1 MDPDKLSTVGSPFGS
16 REDAAATARPP
27 TCGFLAGFL
36 YLTLWALI
44 GKLFDGLYDAVKASI
59 GTVAKYEGVLTD
71 LQTTL
76 DGLRPWIIQGI
87 KDQNVELDLPNDDI
101 ECLQQKM
108 KQGKKLLKRLSKRRK
123 WNWNILCICCR
134 RAKYA
139 NRLTELNTSLKT
151 LLEAVKLQEAMDT
164 KTNMHLG
171 MENLVLSKKNFLLI
185 MKNFLLNRKNNRKN
199 FRLNRKN
206 FLLNRKNFLL
216 NRENNRLN
224 RENNRLIRENN
235 RLIRKMCE
243 KQDESARMES
253 ETLKIA
259 REIRRAQ
266 QEAKGVE
273 EPSGSNAQTV
283 VHEQIGGSCMPE
295 AASRFYKRRCRRG
308 CLNKQRR
315 GRGCLNAS

>member
-1 MDPDKLSTVGSPFGS
+1 MVVTMITG
-16 REDAAATARPP
+16 
-27 TCGFLAGFL
+27 
-36 YLTLWALI
+36 ALI

-59 GTVAKYEGVLTD
+59 GTVAKYEGVLKD

-134 RAKYA
+134 RASYA
-139 NRLTELNTSLKT
+139 NQLTELNTSLKAV
-151 LLEAVKLQEAMDT
+151 LEAVKLQEAMDT

-216 NRENNRLN
+216 NRENK
-224 RENNRLIRENN
+224 RLIRENN

-295 AASRFYKRRCRRG
+295 AATRFYKRRCRRG